1 MAPFIPLCW
10 IAFSFVRQPVC
21 RKGHR
26 SAPRC
31 FSSSSRLLL
40 TVKNVITSPKSNTLQ
55 KVQKLLQQRKK
66 RLEYNQVV
74 VEGPR
79 SVLDLLKTHSQVV
92 RQVIVDVDQLHY
104 HAALSQ
110 YETELEICYATAA
123 ALQSCS
129 DTNQGIFAVC
139 DIPQPDSVVPSSEL
153 QRVTLI
159 LDALQ
164 DPGNV
169 GTLIRSAAA
178 TGVVEHIYFLPGTC
192 DPWNPKALRAAMA
205 TTFGV
210 SMRFVDSWDGC
221 LQELRQQQSHD
232 HFPIYA
238 AAMTNES
245 ECYHEI
251 ISKWAEEPD
260 THKMAL
266 ILGSEGNGLSPEIQQ
281 ALKTREIQ
289 GIHIPMQPV
298 VESLNAAVCGSIL
311 LYEVLRCLESSKQR

>member
-1 MAPFIPLCW
+1 M
-10 IAFSFVRQPVC
+10 FSFVRHPVC
-21 RKGHR
+21 RKVQG
-26 SAPRC
+26 SAPHC
-31 FSSSSRLLL
+31 YSSSSRLLL
-40 TVKNVITSPKSNTLQ
+40 TVKNVITSPKSNTIQ

-79 SVLDLLKTHSQVV
+79 SVFDLLKTHPKVV
-92 RQVIVDVDQLHY
+92 RQVIADIDQTHY
-104 HAALSQ
+104 HTALSQ
-110 YETELEICYATAA
+110 YDKELEIYHATAA

-129 DTNQGIFAVC
+129 DTNQGIVAVC
-139 DIPQPDSVVPSSEL
+139 DIPQPGSVVPSSKL

-205 TTFGV
+205 STFGI
-210 SMRFVDSWDGC
+210 SMKFMDSWDEC
-221 LQELRQQQSHD
+221 LQELRQQQSYA

-238 AAMTNES
+238 AAMTTES
-245 ECYHEI
+245 KCYHEI
-251 ISKWAEEPD
+251 ISNWAKEPD

-281 ALKTREIQ
+281 ALKSREMQ
-289 GIHIPMQPV
+289 ALYIPMQPV

>member
-1 MAPFIPLCW
+1 M
-10 IAFSFVRQPVC
+10 
-21 RKGHR
+21 
-26 SAPRC
+26 
-31 FSSSSRLLL
+31 
-40 TVKNVITSPKSNTLQ
+40 TVKNVITSSKSNTLQ

-79 SVLDLLKTHSQVV
+79 SVLDLLQTHPHVV
-92 RQVIVDVDQLHY
+92 RQVIVDIDQPHY
-104 HAALSQ
+104 HTALSP
-110 YETELEICYATAA
+110 YTATLDVYYATAA

-129 DTNQGIFAVC
+129 DTNQGIVAVC
-139 DIPQPDSVVPSSEL
+139 DIPDTTTVNNKSASQL
-153 QRVTLI
+153 QCVTLI

-178 TGVVEHIYFLPGTC
+178 TGVVKDIYFLPGTC
-192 DPWNPKALRAAMA
+192 DPWNPKALRAAMG

-210 SMRFVDSWDGC
+210 SMKFADSWSAC
-221 LQELRQQQSHD
+221 LQELRQRKDDDSSP
-232 HFPIYA
+232 FIPIYA
-238 AAMTNES
+238 AAMTDES

-251 ISKWAEEPD
+251 IQKWVEQPD
-260 THKMAL
+260 TGTDKKMAL

-281 ALKTREIQ
+281 AVQEGEIQ
-289 GIHIPMQPV
+289 AMHIPMQPV

-311 LYEVLRCLESSKQR
+311 LYEVLRSVSMKQR

>member
-1 MAPFIPLCW
+1 M
-10 IAFSFVRQPVC
+10 FSFVRHPVC
-21 RKGHR
+21 RKVQG
-26 SAPRC
+26 SFPSSY
-31 FSSSSRLLL
+31 SSSSRLLL
-40 TVKNVITSPKSNTLQ
+40 TVKNVITSPKSNTIQ

-79 SVLDLLKTHSQVV
+79 SVLDLLKTHPKVV
-92 RQVIVDVDQLHY
+92 RQVIVDIDQPHY
-104 HAALSQ
+104 HTALSQ
-110 YETELEICYATAA
+110 YDTELEICYATAA

-129 DTNQGIFAVC
+129 DTNQGIVAVC
-139 DIPQPDSVVPSSEL
+139 DIPQPGSVVPSSDL
-153 QRVTLI
+153 QRVALI

-178 TGVVEHIYFLPGTC
+178 TGVVEHVYFLPGTC

-205 TTFGV
+205 TTFGI
-210 SMRFVDSWDGC
+210 SMKFVDSWNDC
-221 LQELRQQQSHD
+221 LQDLRQQQSHT

-238 AAMTNES
+238 AAMTSES
-245 ECYHEI
+245 ECYHHI
-251 ISKWAEEPD
+251 ISKWAEGPD

-281 ALKTREIQ
+281 ALKTCEIQ
-289 GIHIPMQPV
+289 AMHIPMQPA